1 MNNALNIAKQKML
14 DGKYTCVV
22 LIDNDEYTSYERGV
36 KPLLSLLQ
44 MRRSFVGAVAAD
56 KCVGAGA
63 AHLYVL
69 LGVRAVWAN
78 FISISA
84 IQILQNNGI
93 NVFFDQSVPNI
104 INRKGNGICPI
115 EEAVLVAENSH
126 EAYELI
132 IDTLKNLEQKTK

>member
-1 MNNALNIAKQKML
+1 MNNSVNNAKQKML

-44 MRRSFVGAVAAD
+44 TGRSFAGAVAAD

-69 LGVRAVWAN
+69 FGRLRGMGKYYQHAGN
-78 FISISA
+78 SS
-84 IQILQNNGI
+84 LQ
-93 NVFFDQSVPNI
+93 
-104 INRKGNGICPI
+104 K
-115 EEAVLVAENSH
+115 
-126 EAYELI
+126 
-132 IDTLKNLEQKTK
+132 